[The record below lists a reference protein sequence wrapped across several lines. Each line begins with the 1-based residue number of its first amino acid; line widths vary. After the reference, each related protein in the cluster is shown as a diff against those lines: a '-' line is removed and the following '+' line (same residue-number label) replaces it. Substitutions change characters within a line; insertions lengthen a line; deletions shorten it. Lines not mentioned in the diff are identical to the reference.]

1 MKFEIEIEERII
13 RRNTYTVEVED
24 EDEGDILL
32 NQIDDEVND
41 ATHSDDITSIISR
54 AGYEIKEISIGAEN
68 PEYEVVN

>member
-24 EDEGDILL
+24 EDEGEVLL
-32 NQIDDEVND
+32 NQIYDEVND
-41 ATHSDDITSIISR
+41 ATHSDDITSIISG
-54 AGYEIKEISIGAEN
+54 AGYEIKEISIGAES